1 MWLSGRI
8 LTFHV
13 VMESPS
19 FSNTLLKNVCV
30 CVCVCVVFIA
40 DTLEWG

>member
-19 FSNTLLKNVCV
+19 FSNTLLKKCV